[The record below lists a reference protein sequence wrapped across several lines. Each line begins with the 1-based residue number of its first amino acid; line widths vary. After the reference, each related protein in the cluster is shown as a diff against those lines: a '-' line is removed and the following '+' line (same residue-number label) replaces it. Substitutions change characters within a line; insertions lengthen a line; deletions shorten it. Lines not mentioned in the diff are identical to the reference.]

1 MSQPFSYVT
10 DGRECIGFIL
20 PRGRS
25 GFEAF
30 DRNERPLGLFKS
42 ASGGQRGYYQRG
54 PADQAP
60 MIDSNKKTR
69 PRRTGLI

>member
-30 DRNERPLGLFKS
+30 DRNERP
-42 ASGGQRGYYQRG
+42 
-54 PADQAP
+54 
-60 MIDSNKKTR
+60 
-69 PRRTGLI
+69 